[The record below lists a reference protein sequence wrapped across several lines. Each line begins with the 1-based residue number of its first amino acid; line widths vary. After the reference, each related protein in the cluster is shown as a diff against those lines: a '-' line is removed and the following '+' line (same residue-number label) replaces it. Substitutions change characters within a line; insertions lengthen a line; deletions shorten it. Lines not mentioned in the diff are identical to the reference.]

1 MDVFTCEGCGAELTA
16 PLSRVPFPAYAGSY
30 YGNGLT
36 MPVLMEPGTYA
47 VDEGPAREARSIVI
61 APGDA
66 VGTDLIQ
73 RAEPGACCGIYG
85 RYGPNVTCAGCRR
98 KVATRVDD
106 CSLWQATWL
115 EPDAVRLLP
124 AGPARP
130 VADWAELTAWW
141 CATEPWDRQG
151 WWEPRWESE
160 AAVTLAHVVAA
171 ADGSP
176 VTVPD
181 GPLADTFRVLL
192 DQALPPGSP
201 PKRLALLGPGLLL
214 PDPLPDIAVVPRHP
228 QTGEPWTPPPGVAA
242 APLDVGYWTH
252 LARFRDRLLRPV
264 TGGLPPGVERD
275 DPLPLHPCYD
285 RHFAW
290 GTYRKVLARLRPA
303 PGGEGASTHRPEAA
317 VGGP

>member
-1 MDVFTCEGCGAELTA
+1 MEVFACEGCGAALTA
-16 PLSRVPFPAYAGSY
+16 PLSRVPFPVYAGSS
-30 YGNGLT
+30 YGNGHP
-36 MPVLMEPGTYA
+36 MPVLMESGTYA
-47 VDEGPAREARSIVI
+47 VDDDPARPARSIVI

-66 VGTDLIQ
+66 HGTAVVQ
-73 RAEPGACCGIYG
+73 RRELGACCGIDG
-85 RYGPNVTCAGCRR
+85 RYGPNVTCAGCGR

-115 EPDAVRLLP
+115 EPDAVRPVP
-124 AGPARP
+124 AGPARA

-141 CATEPWDRQG
+141 CATEPWDHRGRLQ
-151 WWEPRWESE
+151 PRWEWE
-160 AAVTLAHVVAA
+160 TAVTLAHVVAA

-181 GPLADTFRVLL
+181 GLLADVFRVLL
-192 DQALPPGSP
+192 DQVLPPGRP

-214 PDPLPDIAVVPRHP
+214 PEPLPDIAVVPRHP
-228 QTGEPWTPPPGVAA
+228 QTGEPWPTPPGVAA

-275 DPLPLHPCYD
+275 DPLPPHGRYSYV
-285 RHFAW
+285 RGFAW
-290 GTYRKVLARLRPA
+290 RLCDRTLERL
-303 PGGEGASTHRPEAA
+303 GHAA
-317 VGGP
+317 VDGR